1 MVRSPL
7 LLVRATSSSSKF
19 LKGGAS
25 FRVSCAII
33 MSREPDYEEL
43 NEVPARAHDVF
54 GANIA
59 SSITM
64 NRYSSL
70 KKVVNVLYAI
80 VTPMRDQQVEGRSE
94 IPTRVVVSSSDSR
107 TIKVQHHTLLFRKRN
122 SNCRARWGTLPTL
135 NTAVLRFL
143 RLLFAKRREP
153 AFWAIAILKNCSI
166 LL

>member
-7 LLVRATSSSSKF
+7 LLERATSSSSKF

-25 FRVSCAII
+25 FRVSYAIFV
-33 MSREPDYEEL
+33 RRALDFEDQ
-43 NEVPARAHDVF
+43 NDVPTRAHVVF

-80 VTPMRDQQVEGRSE
+80 VTPMRDQQVEGSSE

-122 SNCRARWGTLPTL
+122 SNCRARCEMGDTSNFEHSSVTIF
-135 NTAVLRFL
+135 TITFREEK
-143 RLLFAKRREP
+143 RTCLLGDWNSKK
-153 AFWAIAILKNCSI
+153 L
-166 LL
+166 